1 MYPILQL
8 IVSCFLFSVLAAL
21 IKYNASFI
29 HPTEQA
35 FFRNLFGIFLLLPFF
50 LRQNKLVNFKSN
62 YRLLFLRGF
71 FGGITMILLLYAY
84 TLIPLSQAMAI
95 SFSTPLFIYFGGI
108 FFLKENTDKQKTF
121 YMLLGFVLTLVII
134 RPDLKLQI
142 GSIFAIIS
150 SITHAIAGLIVK
162 KLSETENVLTLM
174 FSLVLIMTPITF
186 LPSLYVWDTPSN
198 FFVFFLLFIIAA
210 TATLGN
216 FFWTKAISLTTLT
229 NLMPFDFSKLI
240 FATILGVIFFE
251 EKIDLITVVCGTGI
265 IICNS
270 LIAKNVSN
278 EEK

>member
-1 MYPILQL
+1 MHPILQL
-8 IVSCFLFSVLAAL
+8 LVSCFLFSVLAAL

-71 FGGITMILLLYAY
+71 FGGITMILLFYAY

-240 FATILGVIFFE
+240 FATILGVIFFG

>member
-1 MYPILQL
+1 MHPILQL
-8 IVSCFLFSVLAAL
+8 LVSCFLFSVLAAL

-62 YRLLFLRGF
+62 YRLLFLRGL
-71 FGGITMILLLYAY
+71 FGGITMILLFYAY

-216 FFWTKAISLTTLT
+216 FFWTKAISLTALT

>member
-1 MYPILQL
+1 MHPILQL

-71 FGGITMILLLYAY
+71 FGGITMILLFYAY

-251 EKIDLITVVCGTGI
+251 EKIDLITVLCGTGI

>member
-1 MYPILQL
+1 MHPILQL

-50 LRQNKLVNFKSN
+50 LRQDKLVNFKSN

-71 FGGITMILLLYAY
+71 FGGITMILLFYAY

-95 SFSTPLFIYFGGI
+95 SFSTPLFIYFGSI

-121 YMLLGFVLTLVII
+121 YMLLGFILTLVII

-198 FFVFFLLFIIAA
+198 FFVFFLLIITAA

-240 FATILGVIFFE
+240 FATIFGVIFFE
-251 EKIDLITVVCGTGI
+251 EKIDLITIVCGIGI
-265 IICNS
+265 ITCNS
-270 LIAKNVSN
+270 LIAKNISN
-278 EEK
+278 EKK

>member
-1 MYPILQL
+1 MHPILQL

-35 FFRNLFGIFLLLPFF
+35 FFRNLFGIFLLLPFV

-71 FGGITMILLLYAY
+71 FGGITMILLFYAY

-150 SITHAIAGLIVK
+150 SITHAIAGLMVK
-162 KLSETENVLTLM
+162 KLSKTENVITLM

-186 LPSLYVWDTPSN
+186 LPSLYIWETPSN
-198 FFVFFLLFIIAA
+198 FFVFFLLIIIAT

-240 FATILGVIFFE
+240 FATILGVIFFD
-251 EKIDLITVVCGTGI
+251 EKIDLITILCGTGI

-270 LIAKNVSN
+270 LIAKNISD
-278 EEK
+278 EQK

>member
-1 MYPILQL
+1 MHPILQL

-21 IKYNASFI
+21 IKYNATFI

-71 FGGITMILLLYAY
+71 FGGITMILLFYAY

>member
-1 MYPILQL
+1 MHPILQL
-8 IVSCFLFSVLAAL
+8 LVSCFLFSVLAAL

-71 FGGITMILLLYAY
+71 FGGITMILLFYAY

-95 SFSTPLFIYFGGI
+95 SFSTPLFIYFGSI
-108 FFLKENTDKQKTF
+108 FFLKENANKQKTF